1 MEILKKI
8 KTQLI
13 TGDGNTSEVTA
24 VKSIPIHLVMP
35 SQNGKRRSLDHD
47 ALKELSD
54 SIRRYGILQPVT
66 VRKKNDL
73 TYEIISGDRRL
84 RAASLAGLLKI
95 PAIVRNVEDIDGAVI
110 SLSDNLQRQELDFM
124 EEAAA
129 YREIISEFSITQEEL
144 ASRLGKSQS
153 SVANKM
159 RLLKLPQS
167 VREIVR
173 DNGLSERHARV
184 LLRLSDEAN
193 QIKAAEAMV
202 DLRLGIRQSED
213 LVEKMIED
221 SGEHDIPKKIGRSIS
236 DVRVFMKTISKAVS
250 IMNERGIEA
259 SAKKDETDRYYECV
273 IRIEKG
279 V

>member
-8 KTQLI
+8 KTQFI
-13 TGDGNTSEVTA
+13 TGEGGTPEVTA
-24 VKSIPIHLVMP
+24 IRFIPIHLVMP

-54 SIRRYGILQPVT
+54 SIRRYGVLQPVT

-73 TYEIISGDRRL
+73 TYEIVSGDRRL

-95 PAIVRNVEDIDGAVI
+95 PAIVRNVEDIDSAVI
-110 SLSDNLQRQELDFM
+110 SLSDNLQRQGLDFM

-129 YREIISEFSITQEEL
+129 YREILTDFSITQEEL
-144 ASRLGKSQS
+144 ATRLGKSQS

-173 DNGLSERHARV
+173 DNALSERHARV
-184 LLRLSDEAN
+184 LLRLNDEEK

-202 DLRLGIRQSED
+202 DLRLGIRQSEE
-213 LVEKMIED
+213 LVDRMVED
-221 SGEHDIPKKIGRSIS
+221 SGVHDVPQKIERTIS
-236 DVRVFMKTISKAVS
+236 DVRVFMKTISRAVT

-273 IRIEKG
+273 IRIEKAI
-279 V
+279 